1 MSSPLLAL
9 LSTSLLVLQWLVIHF
24 AGVHLSPGMEA
35 LASGT
40 AIFAAAFLLSWA
52 SELAQLDISRGLA
65 IAVLAVIAVLPEYAV
80 DLYLAWEAARD
91 PAYVGYATA
100 NMTGANRLLIGVGW
114 ASLVFIVWGRSRGMK
129 REIAL
134 VPSQANE
141 LKYLFIATVYA
152 FLIPIKGSLS
162 IQDSVVLLA
171 IFGLYVRTLLR
182 QPVEEP
188 HLIGP
193 AAMIA
198 QLDTGARRA
207 VTAAMFLYP
216 ATGIY
221 FAAEPFA
228 ESLIALGGSLGI
240 PQYLLIQWIAPLAS
254 ESPEFIIAI
263 LFVVRGAATAGLG
276 MLLSS
281 KVNQWTLL
289 VGALPLA
296 YGLSLGAPE
305 AMPLTGVQ
313 VKEIFLTAAQSMF
326 ALVVLAS
333 FSLSLREA
341 TILLVLFLAQILAH
355 LGELSTQLPAP
366 LQTFAHASA
375 WVFGWTY
382 LVLSVLWLVGNAES
396 RHGLANLGK
405 TLVPF
410 RNGRARQW

>member
-1 MSSPLLAL
+1 
-9 LSTSLLVLQWLVIHF
+9 
-24 AGVHLSPGMEA
+24 
-35 LASGT
+35 
-40 AIFAAAFLLSWA
+40 
-52 SELAQLDISRGLA
+52 
-65 IAVLAVIAVLPEYAV
+65 
-80 DLYLAWEAARD
+80 
-91 PAYVGYATA
+91 
-100 NMTGANRLLIGVGW
+100 
-114 ASLVFIVWGRSRGMK
+114 
-129 REIAL
+129 
-134 VPSQANE
+134 
-141 LKYLFIATVYA
+141 
-152 FLIPIKGSLS
+152 
-162 IQDSVVLLA
+162 
-171 IFGLYVRTLLR
+171 
-182 QPVEEP
+182 
-188 HLIGP
+188 
-193 AAMIA
+193 
-198 QLDTGARRA
+198 
-207 VTAAMFLYP
+207 MFLYP

-240 PQYLLIQWIAPLAS
+240 AQYLLIQWIAPLAS

-263 LFVVRGAATAGLG
+263 LFVMGGAATAGLG

-355 LGELSTQLPAP
+355 LGELSTQLPVP

-382 LVLSVLWLVGNAES
+382 LVLSVLWVVGNAES